1 MRFIRTRSS
10 LNYKADTLNHCS
22 YLPPIEVLKRTF
34 SSADEKGKATAVID
48 EGIHPLDGQFRKAA
62 SYSTNDDSAT
72 HDSAANATKPNP
84 QGTAPRVMTD
94 RELLLSLH
102 QKVDRNHK
110 WVKRQFG
117 SILHNMTA
125 THNAVKKNY
134 YYLHETLNRTWVVLS
149 HIYSA
154 EDLKK
159 MGIKEDF
166 DWSAPPP
173 KKYKKVKVPSLVASS
188 YSSSRD
194 TDEHEDLDDTAAGPT
209 STNDPN
215 NAGAPSST

>member
-1 MRFIRTRSS
+1 M
-10 LNYKADTLNHCS
+10 
-22 YLPPIEVLKRTF
+22 PPIEVLKRTF
-34 SSADEKGKATAVID
+34 SSADEKGKAAVVID
-48 EGIHPLDGQFRKAA
+48 EGNRPLDGQFHKAA
-62 SYSTNDDSAT
+62 SYSTNDDSTT
-72 HDSAANATKPNP
+72 HDSAANASKQTP

-125 THNAVKKNY
+125 THNAVKKNH
-134 YYLHETLNRTWVVLS
+134 YYLHETLNRTWDVLL
-149 HIYSA
+149 HIYGE

-159 MGIKEDF
+159 MGLKEEF
-166 DWSAPPP
+166 DWFAPPP
-173 KKYKKVKVPSLVASS
+173 KKFKKVKVPSLVASS

-194 TDEHEDLDDTAAGPT
+194 TDE
-209 STNDPN
+209 N
-215 NAGAPSST
+215 

>member
-1 MRFIRTRSS
+1 MSPFELKPYAPWIMRFIRTRSS
-10 LNYKADTLNHCS
+10 LNYKADTLNHGS

-34 SSADEKGKATAVID
+34 SSADDKGKATAVID

-72 HDSAANATKPNP
+72 HDSAANTSAKKIP
-84 QGTAPRVMTD
+84 QATAPRVMID

-110 WVKRQFG
+110 WVKCQFG
-117 SILHNMTA
+117 SILHNMTS
-125 THNAVKKNY
+125 THNAVKKNH
-134 YYLHETLNRTWVVLS
+134 YYLHETFNRTWVVLS
-149 HIYSA
+149 HVYSA

-188 YSSSRD
+188 YSS
-194 TDEHEDLDDTAAGPT
+194 
-209 STNDPN
+209 
-215 NAGAPSST
+215 